1 MATKFY
7 LNFVPVGRIDAPVV
21 KKIQVIEDKEIYI
34 KRVLNN
40 VDEVTEYDFT
50 GTPPIHTQQSPHS
63 YADTIYRYHVDT
75 DGTLHVWVAVVTE
88 DLPVV
93 RYQEQEHS
101 VQTTVWKAS
110 GEDNTIEAVSPTKPT
125 WIAKE

>member
-1 MATKFY
+1 MATKVY
-7 LNFVPVGRIDAPVV
+7 MNFVPVGRIDAPVV
-21 KKIQVIEDKEIYI
+21 KKIQVIEDKKLYI

-50 GTPPIHTQQSPHS
+50 DTPPIHTQQSPNS
-63 YADTIYRYHVDT
+63 YSDTIYRYEVDT
-75 DGTLHVWVAVVTE
+75 DGTLHVWVAVVTD

-101 VQTTVWKAS
+101 VQATVWKAS
-110 GEDNTIEAVSPTKPT
+110 DEDNTIEEVSRTKPT